1 MIVRQTKLLLLLLL
15 TMLNVVNASATI
27 NGDKFTK
34 DGMTYVI
41 TDVTHHEVAFAG
53 SNNSGAISIP
63 ATVND
68 GVNPHP
74 KQQQRAQCHV
84 CGNSK
89 HGHGYGGE
97 LSRWEQDD
105 DSQRSCIG
113 NKHGQWCIQCL
124 PSSSGNQC

>member
-41 TDVTHHEVAFAG
+41 TDVAHHKVAFAG

-68 GVNPHP
+68 SVNIVWTVTRIKTTATCPMP
-74 KQQQRAQCHV
+74 R
-84 CGNSK
+84 
-89 HGHGYGGE
+89 
-97 LSRWEQDD
+97 LW
-105 DSQRSCIG
+105 
-113 NKHGQWCIQCL
+113 
-124 PSSSGNQC
+124 